1 MTLINSVG
9 LAAGILTT
17 LAFLPQVL
25 KTWKSRSAKEI
36 SLSWLVTF
44 MSGVSLWLFYGV
56 LIASVPVILANGMTL
71 GLTAVILLL
80 KVYFR

>member
-17 LAFLPQVL
+17 LAFLPQVF

-36 SLSWLVTF
+36 SLSWLVT
-44 MSGVSLWLFYGV
+44 GV
-56 LIASVPVILANGMTL
+56 LTKSGGWEIGE
-71 GLTAVILLL
+71 G
-80 KVYFR
+80 K

>member
-17 LAFLPQVL
+17 LAFLPQVF

-44 MSGVSLWLFYGV
+44 MSGVSLWLLYGV

>member
-1 MTLINSVG
+1 MTLINLVG

-17 LAFLPQVL
+17 LAFLPQVF

-56 LIASVPVILANGMTL
+56 LIASGPVILANGMTL

-80 KVYFR
+80 KIYFR

>member
-17 LAFLPQVL
+17 LAFLPQVF

>member
-1 MTLINSVG
+1 MLSFGYLIIDSP
-9 LAAGILTT
+9 AACGHTSCPSSQILSKV
-17 LAFLPQVL
+17 Q
-25 KTWKSRSAKEI
+25 
-36 SLSWLVTF
+36 LVTF